1 MKSLP
6 FLLACLLPLGA
17 AAQSHTVAGRVV
29 SAGDNAPL
37 AGCSVVVKH
46 TSRGTVTGPDGRYE
60 IGAAPG
66 DTLRFSFVGFRTA
79 EEPVGRRT
87 RIDVVLEAAAEAV
100 FEECVVEVSGMQD
113 AAGPVAGLSRRRAGS
128 AALPFVQPGREEY
141 AHYEENR
148 FRSALQEPLSTFS
161 LEADGAS
168 YAVCR
173 RKLAS
178 GRHPEPDAVRI
189 EELLNYFSYDYPAP
203 EGEDPL
209 SLVVDA
215 GPCPWEPSHRLVRIG
230 LRAREIPAAE
240 IPPSNFIYLIDVS
253 GSMTGRLPLVQASM
267 KMLTDNLRPGDR
279 VSVVTYADGVRV
291 VSENVPGSE
300 RRRIKDVIDGLTAS
314 GSTAGGAGL
323 ECAYEVAGRCFIPG
337 GNNRIVLCSDG
348 DFNVGPSSDDEMGA
362 LIERQRKQ
370 SGVRLSVLGYGMG
383 NYKDRKMQLMAERG
397 DGNYAYV
404 DDMREA
410 AKVLFREFGATAWA
424 VAHDVKMQVEF
435 NPALVASYR
444 LVGYESRLLESEDF
458 NDDRRDAG
466 EIGAGHCVT
475 ALYELIPVGVEEHL
489 AGTVDALRY
498 QGRRGVPV
506 VTIPSS
512 ETLAVKVRYK
522 LPGERRSHLM
532 QAELVDDGRE
542 RLTGDFAFAAAVA
555 MYGQLLRL
563 SDFRGGATWDEVIRL
578 AQLGLGNDPEGYR
591 REFIDLVRV
600 AQSVCGDCRS
610 EYPAPEP
617 VPHSAPDAAPR
628 SVSSAVS
635 APASAPGGSSGSVPA
650 SASVPVPSGA
660 SGSAAVPADR

>member
-46 TSRGTVTGPDGRYE
+46 TSRGTMTGPDGRYE

-267 KMLTDNLRPGDR
+267 KMLTDNLRPGD
-279 VSVVTYADGVRV
+279 
-291 VSENVPGSE
+291 P
-300 RRRIKDVIDGLTAS
+300 
-314 GSTAGGAGL
+314 
-323 ECAYEVAGRCFIPG
+323 
-337 GNNRIVLCSDG
+337 
-348 DFNVGPSSDDEMGA
+348 
-362 LIERQRKQ
+362 
-370 SGVRLSVLGYGMG
+370 
-383 NYKDRKMQLMAERG
+383 
-397 DGNYAYV
+397 
-404 DDMREA
+404 
-410 AKVLFREFGATAWA
+410 FRW
-424 VAHDVKMQVEF
+424 
-435 NPALVASYR
+435 
-444 LVGYESRLLESEDF
+444 
-458 NDDRRDAG
+458 
-466 EIGAGHCVT
+466 
-475 ALYELIPVGVEEHL
+475 
-489 AGTVDALRY
+489 
-498 QGRRGVPV
+498 
-506 VTIPSS
+506 
-512 ETLAVKVRYK
+512 
-522 LPGERRSHLM
+522 
-532 QAELVDDGRE
+532 
-542 RLTGDFAFAAAVA
+542 
-555 MYGQLLRL
+555 
-563 SDFRGGATWDEVIRL
+563 
-578 AQLGLGNDPEGYR
+578 
-591 REFIDLVRV
+591 
-600 AQSVCGDCRS
+600 
-610 EYPAPEP
+610 
-617 VPHSAPDAAPR
+617 
-628 SVSSAVS
+628 
-635 APASAPGGSSGSVPA
+635 
-650 SASVPVPSGA
+650 
-660 SGSAAVPADR
+660 

>member
-1 MKSLP
+1 M
-6 FLLACLLPLGA
+6 
-17 AAQSHTVAGRVV
+17 
-29 SAGDNAPL
+29 
-37 AGCSVVVKH
+37 
-46 TSRGTVTGPDGRYE
+46 
-60 IGAAPG
+60 
-66 DTLRFSFVGFRTA
+66 
-79 EEPVGRRT
+79 
-87 RIDVVLEAAAEAV
+87 
-100 FEECVVEVSGMQD
+100 
-113 AAGPVAGLSRRRAGS
+113 
-128 AALPFVQPGREEY
+128 QPGREEY

-475 ALYELIPVGVEEHL
+475 ALYELIPVGVEEHP

-522 LPGERRSHLM
+522 LPGERRSRLM

-563 SDFRGGATWDEVIRL
+563 SDFRGGATWDKVICL

-600 AQSVCGDCRS
+600 AQSVCGDRRS
-610 EYPAPEP
+610 EYPVPEP
-617 VPHSAPDAAPR
+617 APHSAPDAAPR

>member
-475 ALYELIPVGVEEHL
+475 ALYELIPVGVEEHP
-489 AGTVDALRY
+489 AGTWTPCAIRDV
-498 QGRRGVPV
+498 
-506 VTIPSS
+506 
-512 ETLAVKVRYK
+512 
-522 LPGERRSHLM
+522 
-532 QAELVDDGRE
+532 
-542 RLTGDFAFAAAVA
+542 
-555 MYGQLLRL
+555 
-563 SDFRGGATWDEVIRL
+563 GACPW
-578 AQLGLGNDPEGYR
+578 
-591 REFIDLVRV
+591 
-600 AQSVCGDCRS
+600 
-610 EYPAPEP
+610 
-617 VPHSAPDAAPR
+617 
-628 SVSSAVS
+628 
-635 APASAPGGSSGSVPA
+635 
-650 SASVPVPSGA
+650 
-660 SGSAAVPADR
+660 